1 MSCKLSSLSE
11 SLPFEYFDDS
21 SLQATE
27 SSSMDAISVALGA
40 AALFKTC
47 IDSFEYFKAASELK
61 RDFEVLLV
69 KLDFEQERL
78 LVWGDVIGIGK
89 AGVDNFE
96 ENTLHS
102 DLTKRCLASIKNLL
116 EDTVALKSRYGVRPV
131 SSHDQQFDRSS
142 VSANALKRFR
152 LRFGRSSR
160 DHSVLSR
167 TRWAIHDATKFESLV
182 SDLRDLVD
190 GLTRQVPVSQD
201 HLDQKVQD
209 DIASMVD
216 DISSLRLV
224 QEACED
230 HYPSWQKAASEAI
243 DASEAGTVDGRL
255 ADERISQYFSRIPSD
270 SNPPRRQEDTLAFGA
285 NQCKLS
291 EILIRMITKS

>member
-1 MSCKLSSLSE
+1 MSFLSE
-11 SLPFEYFDDS
+11 SLPFEYFDEL
-21 SLQATE
+21 SLLATE
-27 SSSMDAISVALGA
+27 LSSMDPVSVALGVV
-40 AALFKTC
+40 ALFKTC
-47 IDSFEYFKAASELK
+47 VDSFEYFKAASELK

-78 LVWGDVIGIGK
+78 LVWGDMIGIGK

-116 EDTVALKSRYGVRPV
+116 EDTVALKSRYGVRPL

-160 DHSVLSR
+160 DHGVLDK
-167 TRWAIHDATKFESLV
+167 TRWAIYDATKFESLV
-182 SDLRDLVD
+182 SDLRDLID

-216 DISSLRLV
+216 DVSSLRLV

-230 HYPSWQKAASEAI
+230 YYPSWQQAASEAI

-255 ADERISQYFSRIPSD
+255 ADERIGQYISHFASD
-270 SNPPRRQEDTLAFGA
+270 SNLPRRQENTTGFGLPP
-285 NQCKLS
+285 CKFFENLS
-291 EILIRMITKS
+291 FE